1 MNKRSENMEDI
12 HKTLDSVIQGL
23 KQDKS
28 VIIKK
33 ITGFLDIDYAL
44 NQISKDSLIT
54 IAARPAM
61 GKTSFILNM
70 VINLACIENKSV
82 VIFSLENSK
91 EQLVNRMISNIA
103 QIDFN
108 KLKNANLNNNDWN
121 KISYNIE
128 KLSQAKIFID
138 DTIGIEIEKIEEKC
152 KKLLEE
158 KSIDI
163 IIIDYLQL
171 INKNDNTIQSL
182 KCLSK
187 ELNIP
192 IIVVSQLSRKPEER
206 YKRGEDPRP
215 ILNDLFPEIIN
226 ESDVIMFIYRDSYYN
241 SNSKEYDIAEINIA
255 KNRYGNTGIVKMKYQ
270 SKYLKYEE
278 IE

>member
-12 HKTLDSVIQGL
+12 HKTLDSVIQDL

-28 VIIKK
+28 VKIKK
-33 ITGFLDIDYAL
+33 LTGFLDIDYAL

-70 VINLACIENKSV
+70 AINLACIENKSV

-241 SNSKEYDIAEINIA
+241 FNSKEYDIAEINIA
-255 KNRYGNTGIVKMKYQ
+255 KNRYGNTCIVKMKYQ
-270 SKYLKYEE
+270 SEYLKYEE

>member
-28 VIIKK
+28 VKIKK
-33 ITGFLDIDYAL
+33 LTGFLDIDYAL

-241 SNSKEYDIAEINIA
+241 FNSKEYDIAEINIA
-255 KNRYGNTGIVKMKYQ
+255 KNRHGSTGIVKMKYQ

>member
-28 VIIKK
+28 VKIKK
-33 ITGFLDIDYAL
+33 LTGFLDIDYAL

-215 ILNDLFPEIIN
+215 ILNDMFPEIIN

-241 SNSKEYDIAEINIA
+241 FNSKEYDIAEINIA
-255 KNRYGNTGIVKMKYQ
+255 KDRHGSTDIVKMKYQ

>member
-12 HKTLDSVIQGL
+12 HKTLDSVIQDL

-28 VIIKK
+28 VKIKK
-33 ITGFLDIDYAL
+33 LTGFLDIDYAL

-108 KLKNANLNNNDWN
+108 KLK
-121 KISYNIE
+121 K

-138 DTIGIEIEKIEEKC
+138 NTIGIEIEKIEEKC

-206 YKRGEDPRP
+206 YEKGEDPRP
-215 ILNDLFPEIIN
+215 VLNDLTSEIIN

-241 SNSKEYDIAEINIA
+241 FNSKEYDIAEINIA
-255 KNRYGNTGIVKMKYQ
+255 KNRHGSTGIVKMKYQ

>member
-12 HKTLDSVIQGL
+12 HKTLDSVIQDL

-28 VIIKK
+28 VKIKK
-33 ITGFLDIDYAL
+33 LTGFLDIDYAL

-215 ILNDLFPEIIN
+215 ILNDMFPEIIN

-241 SNSKEYDIAEINIA
+241 FNSKEYDIAEINIA

-270 SKYLKYEE
+270 SEYLKYEE

>member
-1 MNKRSENMEDI
+1 MEDI

-28 VIIKK
+28 VKIKK
-33 ITGFLDIDYAL
+33 LTGFLDIDYAL

-241 SNSKEYDIAEINIA
+241 FNSKEYDIAEINIA
-255 KNRYGNTGIVKMKYQ
+255 KNRHGSTGIVKMKYQ

>member
-1 MNKRSENMEDI
+1 MENID
-12 HKTLDSVIQGL
+12 KTLDRVIQGL

-28 VIIKK
+28 AKVKK
-33 ITGFLDIDYAL
+33 LTGFYDIDYTL
-44 NQISKDSLIT
+44 NRITKDSLIT

-61 GKTSFILNM
+61 GKTSFILNI
-70 VINLACIENKSV
+70 VINLACIENKSI
-82 VIFSLENSK
+82 VIFSLEESK
-91 EQLVNRMISNIA
+91 EQLVNRMISTISKV
-103 QIDFN
+103 DFI
-108 KLKNANLNNNDWN
+108 KFKNANLNNDDWN
-121 KISYNIE
+121 KISYNIK
-128 KLSQAKIFID
+128 KLSQAKILID
-138 DTIGIEIEKIEEKC
+138 DTQGIEIEKIEEKC

-187 ELNIP
+187 EINIP
-192 IIVVSQLSRKPEER
+192 IIVVSQLSRKPEDR
-206 YKRGEDPRP
+206 YEKGENPRP
-215 ILNDLFPEIIN
+215 ILNDLTPEIIN
-226 ESDVIMFIYRDSYYN
+226 ESDVIMFIYRDCYYN
-241 SNSKEYDIAEINIA
+241 SNSNSNEYDIAEINIA

-270 SKYLKYEE
+270 SDYLKYEE

>member
-12 HKTLDSVIQGL
+12 HKTLDSVIQDL

-28 VIIKK
+28 VKIKK
-33 ITGFLDIDYAL
+33 LTGFLDIDYAL

-241 SNSKEYDIAEINIA
+241 FNSKEYDIAEINIA

>member
-1 MNKRSENMEDI
+1 
-12 HKTLDSVIQGL
+12 
-23 KQDKS
+23 
-28 VIIKK
+28 
-33 ITGFLDIDYAL
+33 
-44 NQISKDSLIT
+44 
-54 IAARPAM
+54 
-61 GKTSFILNM
+61 
-70 VINLACIENKSV
+70 
-82 VIFSLENSK
+82 
-91 EQLVNRMISNIA
+91 MIGIR
-103 QIDFN
+103 FHT
-108 KLKNANLNNNDWN
+108 
-121 KISYNIE
+121 

-192 IIVVSQLSRKPEER
+192 IIVVSQLSRKSEER

-241 SNSKEYDIAEINIA
+241 FNSKEYDIAEINIA
-255 KNRYGNTGIVKMKYQ
+255 KNRCGNTCIVKMKYQ
-270 SKYLKYEE
+270 SEYLKYEE

>member
-1 MNKRSENMEDI
+1 MLIIIIKGRRLDLEHI
-12 HKTLDSVIQGL
+12 HKTLDSVIKDL

-28 VIIKK
+28 EK
-33 ITGFLDIDYAL
+33 INKLTGFLNIDYAL
-44 NQISKDSLIT
+44 NQIAKDSLIT

-61 GKTSFILNM
+61 GKTSFILNI
-70 VINLACIENKSV
+70 VTNLACKENKSI

-103 QIDFN
+103 QIDFT
-108 KLKNANLNNNDWN
+108 KLENANLNNNDWN
-121 KISYNIE
+121 KISYNIK

-138 DTIGIEIEKIEEKC
+138 DTPAIEVEKIKEKC

-171 INKNDNTIQSL
+171 INKNDNITKSL

-192 IIVVSQLSRKPEER
+192 IIAVS
-206 YKRGEDPRP
+206 
-215 ILNDLFPEIIN
+215 
-226 ESDVIMFIYRDSYYN
+226 
-241 SNSKEYDIAEINIA
+241 
-255 KNRYGNTGIVKMKYQ
+255 
-270 SKYLKYEE
+270 
-278 IE
+278 